1 MERNIYIRN
10 KVKNGELNSDDIL
23 LLVLMQEY
31 RRLGREDK
39 DFPMTCSFTI
49 EMLLNDFNINTR
61 RNVESIIQSYYNLIE
76 KGYIREIQVQNTK
89 INKSTP
95 ITVGII
101 MAADDEYYNNID
113 FTLIYKIVDTKSD
126 IKSIKSMIY
135 MLVALISYR
144 GANEYA
150 YPTIEQLSIS
160 TGMSESTLHKA
171 KEMLSEIDVIAY
183 GNNGVYTDSETGE
196 IRSDN
201 NKYVI
206 ADMDNFKEI
215 LNKHIKHNNNNKSK
229 TKEES
234 NNHRSNTLK
243 MKNSIKRATMLAEQG
258 YSDTSEE
265 MMVEKQIFI
274 PLVHKYMERE
284 LEQHQIDT
292 LYNQI
297 SILND
302 MLKQNI

>member
-76 KGYIREIQVQNTK
+76 KEYIREIQVQNTK
-89 INKSTP
+89 ITKSTP

-150 YPTIEQLSIS
+150 YPTIEQLNIS

-215 LNKHIKHNNNNKSK
+215 LNKHIKHNNNKSK

>member
-126 IKSIKSMIY
+126 IKSVKSMIY

-150 YPTIEQLSIS
+150 YPTIEQLNIS

-215 LNKHIKHNNNNKSK
+215 LNKHIKHNNNKSK